1 MSLTAEQIEK
11 SKEEARR
18 YLEYST
24 YTLCMI
30 LGVDVDSLS
39 SDMDIPVGTEHQQ
52 YGSYA
57 CLRNQVAALENL

>member
-11 SKEEARR
+11 SREEARR

-39 SDMDIPVGTEHQQ
+39 SDMDIPVGAEHQQ
-52 YGSYA
+52 YGSYV
-57 CLRNQVAALENL
+57 CLRNQVVALENL

>member
-1 MSLTAEQIEK
+1 MSLTPTQIEK

-24 YTLCMI
+24 YTLCLI

-39 SDMDIPVGTEHQQ
+39 GDMDIPVDADNPQ
-52 YGSYA
+52 YGSYT
-57 CLRNQVAALENL
+57 CLRSQVAALEIL